1 MAAPQA
7 RPNAKEPRAA
17 FTRAPADER
26 RLDLIAACA
35 RILAKRGAHG
45 SSVREICAEAGV
57 SPGLLRHYF
66 AGIDDLVA
74 ATYRHTGHQVQAAL
88 EAAVAAAPHTPK
100 ARLLAYLTASFA
112 PPIADA
118 DLLATWLS
126 FWSLTR
132 TDPMIARLHG
142 EIYAENRAALEAL
155 LAAYAPGRDLRLTA
169 IALTAL
175 VDGLWLELS
184 LGDAPFSPDD
194 ATALAEQ
201 WLEALVS

>member
-1 MAAPQA
+1 MSDPQA
-7 RPNAKEPRAA
+7 RETRAS
-17 FTRAPADER
+17 FHRAPADER

-35 RILAKRGAHG
+35 RTLASKGAHG
-45 SSVREICAEAGV
+45 TSVRAICTEAGV

-74 ATYRHTGHQVQAAL
+74 ATYRQTGDRVQAAL
-88 EAAVAAAPHTPK
+88 DDAVARAPQS
-100 ARLLAYLTASFA
+100 ARERLLAYLTASFS

-118 DLLATWLS
+118 ELLSTWLA

-132 TDPMIARLHG
+132 TDPAIAALHG
-142 EIYAENRAALEAL
+142 AIYAENRRALERL
-155 LAAYAPGRDLRLTA
+155 LDAYAPGQDHGLTA

-184 LGDAPFSPDD
+184 LGDAPFSAED
-194 ATALAEQ
+194 ARALAER
-201 WLEALVS
+201 WLESLLPTN